1 MNICTTKEQ
10 SQRLL
15 ELGFKKESADMCFF
29 RSTDVDVENPYTRIV
44 VDDYILNSLEGDD
57 NIPAWSLSTLME
69 MLPKSIRYND
79 LIHYMEIQTDEEC
92 YDIEYHIFDG
102 EREWYLSGGYDK
114 DIFEA
119 IIETF
124 EILLT
129 KEIIK
134 VEDLTL

>member
-1 MNICTTKEQ
+1 MNIATTKEQ
-10 SQRLL
+10 SKRLL
-15 ELGFKKESADMCFF
+15 ELGFKKETADMVYQAVGLTPYNVWYKSEIENDFF
-29 RSTDVDVENPYTRIV
+29 
-44 VDDYILNSLEGDD
+44 
-57 NIPAWSLSTLME
+57 PAWSLSTLME

-124 EILLT
+124 EILLQ

-134 VEDLTL
+134 VEDLTI

>member
-1 MNICTTKEQ
+1 MNIATTKEQ
-10 SQRLL
+10 SKRLL
-15 ELGFKKESADMCFF
+15 ELGFKKETADMVYQAVGLTPYNVWYKSEIENDFF
-29 RSTDVDVENPYTRIV
+29 
-44 VDDYILNSLEGDD
+44 
-57 NIPAWSLSTLME
+57 PAWSLSKLME

-92 YDIEYHIFDG
+92 YDFEYHIFDG
-102 EREWYLSGGYDK
+102 EREWYLSGGYDAN
-114 DIFEA
+114 IFEA

-124 EILLT
+124 EILLQ

>member
-1 MNICTTKEQ
+1 MNIATTKEQ
-10 SQRLL
+10 SKRLL
-15 ELGFKKESADMCFF
+15 KLGFKKETADMVYQAVGLTPYNVWYKSEIENDFF
-29 RSTDVDVENPYTRIV
+29 
-44 VDDYILNSLEGDD
+44 
-57 NIPAWSLSTLME
+57 PAWSLSRLME

-124 EILLT
+124 EILLQ

-134 VEDLTL
+134 VEDLTR

>member
-1 MNICTTKEQ
+1 MNIATTKEQ
-10 SQRLL
+10 SKRLL
-15 ELGFKKESADMCFF
+15 ELGFKKETADMVYQAVGLTPYNVWYKSEIENDFF
-29 RSTDVDVENPYTRIV
+29 
-44 VDDYILNSLEGDD
+44 
-57 NIPAWSLSTLME
+57 PAWSLSTLME

-124 EILLT
+124 EILLQ

-134 VEDLTL
+134 VEDLTF

>member
-1 MNICTTKEQ
+1 MNIATTKEQ
-10 SQRLL
+10 SKRLL
-15 ELGFKKESADMCFF
+15 ELGFKKETADMVYQAVGLTPYNVWYKSEIENDFF
-29 RSTDVDVENPYTRIV
+29 
-44 VDDYILNSLEGDD
+44 
-57 NIPAWSLSTLME
+57 PAWSLSTLME

-102 EREWYLSGGYDK
+102 EREWYLCGGYDK

-124 EILLT
+124 EILLQ

-134 VEDLTL
+134 VEDLTI